1 VGSVRLDAPANEPF
15 GEVARVVST
24 KVDMRVPTA
33 YDRPMSMADRAA
45 LGAGVSAGAGA
56 WVTGGGV
63 VVVVDV
69 GVEDVDGDADV
80 AEWWSSLPPRSAMPA
95 TVESTTKA
103 TTAAPITTA
112 VRRRRRA
119 TLRREARGE
128 VMPRHGSQARRS
140 SRRGGTDRV

>member
-1 VGSVRLDAPANEPF
+1 
-15 GEVARVVST
+15 
-24 KVDMRVPTA
+24 MRVPTA

-56 WVTGGGV
+56 CVTAGGV
-63 VVVVDV
+63 AVVADV
-69 GVEDVDGDADV
+69 GVEDGDGDADV

>member
-1 VGSVRLDAPANEPF
+1 
-15 GEVARVVST
+15 
-24 KVDMRVPTA
+24 MRVPTA

-63 VVVVDV
+63 AVAVDV